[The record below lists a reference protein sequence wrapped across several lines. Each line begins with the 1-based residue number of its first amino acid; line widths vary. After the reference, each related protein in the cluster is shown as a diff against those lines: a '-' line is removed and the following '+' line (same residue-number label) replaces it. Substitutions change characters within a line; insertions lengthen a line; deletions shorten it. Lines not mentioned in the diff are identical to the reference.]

1 MWCAGAKQPSRKCGA
16 PAPGNLTFVATPRR
30 PDPPP
35 FRTNEFA
42 PVITAT
48 GLWAVAF
55 LILLTR
61 HHQLAS
67 HGHGWYVWVGL
78 SGFLLG
84 LWGLSLMLLRRRSL
98 ARLQSRSVSANSTD
112 GDTTPRNSSVS
123 T

>member
-1 MWCAGAKQPSRKCGA
+1 MTVVDWLIVAFAGLLAVYGYRQGFIVGLLSLIGFLLGA
-16 PAPGNLTFVATPRR
+16 FIGA
-30 PDPPP
+30 
-35 FRTNEFA
+35 
-42 PVITAT
+42 

-98 ARLQSRSVSANSTD
+98 ARLQSR
-112 GDTTPRNSSVS
+112 
-123 T
+123 

>member
-1 MWCAGAKQPSRKCGA
+1 M
-16 PAPGNLTFVATPRR
+16 
-30 PDPPP
+30 
-35 FRTNEFA
+35 
-42 PVITAT
+42 ITAT
-48 GLWAVAF
+48 GIWAIAF
-55 LILLTR
+55 LVLLSR

-84 LWGLSLMLLRRRSL
+84 LWGLSLMLLRRR
-98 ARLQSRSVSANSTD
+98 AMQRRQSRSVSANNTD